1 MVYEV
6 ETIKRQAKLRS
17 VSWSWASLWA
27 QAQPMA
33 YTPYASLAC
42 DMTSASE
49 VAVCDLRRS
58 TSVIY
63 LCLCLCLIQKNSYK
77 AMLLHHLCWFQ
88 LPMSLCLSFH
98 KAHTSQCQCVYLY

>member
-27 QAQPMA
+27 SLWP
-33 YTPYASLAC
+33 TPYASLAC

-49 VAVCDLRRS
+49 VAVCDLWRS
-58 TSVIY
+58 TSVI
-63 LCLCLCLIQKNSYK
+63 CLCLCPSVGEPVKK
-77 AMLLHHLCWFQ
+77 E
-88 LPMSLCLSFH
+88 
-98 KAHTSQCQCVYLY
+98 K

>member
-17 VSWSWASLWA
+17 VGWSWVSLWA

-33 YTPYASLAC
+33 YAYASLAC

-49 VAVCDLRRS
+49 VAVAAWGALQVLYAFAFAFPSLLR
-58 TSVIY
+58 Y
-63 LCLCLCLIQKNSYK
+63 L
-77 AMLLHHLCWFQ
+77 
-88 LPMSLCLSFH
+88 
-98 KAHTSQCQCVYLY
+98 

>member
-27 QAQPMA
+27 QAQASLWP
-33 YTPYASLAC
+33 TPYASLAC

-58 TSVIY
+58 TSVI
-63 LCLCLCLIQKNSYK
+63 CLCLCLFTYPCSE
-77 AMLLHHLCWFQ
+77 
-88 LPMSLCLSFH
+88 
-98 KAHTSQCQCVYLY
+98 